1 MNTDSAPEPGNAL
14 TAHAVTVLLIDDQKI
29 IGEAVRRMIADQ
41 PDINFHYLDD
51 PTRALEL
58 AAEVQP
64 TVILQDLVMPQI
76 DGLSLVSEFRRQDS
90 TRDIPMI
97 VLSSREEPKT
107 KAEAFARG
115 ANDYLVKLPDKLELL
130 ARIRYHSHGYISQ
143 LERNEALQ
151 KLEVRNR
158 FIRETFGRYLSDDVV
173 NNLLDAPEG
182 LRLGGEK
189 REVTIMM
196 SDLRGFTAMSEVQG
210 AEQIVSM
217 LNNYLGKMTD
227 IIVRHGGTID
237 EFIGDGILVFF
248 GAPQRREDDASR
260 AVACAIEMQLAM
272 TEINAWNH
280 AHGLPDVQ
288 MGIGLNTG
296 EVIVGN
302 IGSQKRAKYGAVG
315 SHVNLTGRVE
325 SYTVGGQI
333 LISETTRRAIT
344 APLEIASEM
353 RVEPKGVK
361 TPISIYEITGIGAP
375 YALRLASNDASLTP
389 LQTPLAASFVL
400 LDGKHATGDEAGGQ
414 LVQLSAHEAEFTT
427 AALPE
432 PLSNLRLRL
441 DSHPDQDLHAK
452 VLARRAITPGAV
464 VLRFTAVPVPLA
476 SHFASLLG

>member
-1 MNTDSAPEPGNAL
+1 
-14 TAHAVTVLLIDDQKI
+14 
-29 IGEAVRRMIADQ
+29 
-41 PDINFHYLDD
+41 
-51 PTRALEL
+51 
-58 AAEVQP
+58 
-64 TVILQDLVMPQI
+64 
-76 DGLSLVSEFRRQDS
+76 
-90 TRDIPMI
+90 
-97 VLSSREEPKT
+97 
-107 KAEAFARG
+107 
-115 ANDYLVKLPDKLELL
+115 
-130 ARIRYHSHGYISQ
+130 
-143 LERNEALQ
+143 
-151 KLEVRNR
+151 
-158 FIRETFGRYLSDDVV
+158 
-173 NNLLDAPEG
+173 
-182 LRLGGEK
+182 
-189 REVTIMM
+189 MM

-272 TEINAWNH
+272 AEINAWNRD
-280 AHGLPDVQ
+280 HGLPDVH

-333 LISETTRRAIT
+333 LISETTRQAIT

-361 TPISIYEITGIGAP
+361 TPISIFEITGIGAP
-375 YALRLASNDASLTP
+375 YDLRLASNEAKLTP
-389 LQTPLAASFVL
+389 LQTPLSASFVL
-400 LDGKHATGDEAGGQ
+400 LDGKHATGEESGGQ
-414 LVQLSAHEAEFTT
+414 LIQLSAQEAEFATSR
-427 AALPE
+427 LPE
-432 PLSNLRLRL
+432 PLTNLRLRL

-452 VLARRAITPGAV
+452 VLARHAMTPGAV
-464 VLRFTAVPVPLA
+464 VLRFTAVPMPVA